1 MGRWSFQDERY
12 FIEIA
17 KTAKSLD
24 EIVERTGRAPTAIR
38 RIARRLGVT
47 LAEQIASDTQLLAA
61 RDRKRKQ
68 HPIPAGTKKPAGSR
82 RAKSRVVNTL
92 RPA

>member
-12 FIEIA
+12 FIEIT

-24 EIVERTGRAPTAIR
+24 EVVELTGRAPAAIR

-61 RDRKRKQ
+61 RDRRKQ
-68 HPIPAGTKKPAGSR
+68 YPIKKKPR
-82 RAKSRVVNTL
+82 RLGRG
-92 RPA
+92 